1 MSPVNA
7 VRFLAALA
15 GFTPRYARQL
25 LAFDQQRLADAI
37 RENLSADVAEAQGS
51 VVGKGGHVDAVVT
64 VYLVDDFFDGAA
76 KTVDRAR
83 ESVQVGVLRGGELCE
98 VRARRVQTV
107 REGALEDLGPRV
119 THDSSPSVGFPER
132 SSAPG
137 LVVGASEPTEG
148 DLSHVAV
155 SSEQLA
161 VRKEVAILV
170 NRAKRL
176 LARAWHAGSPSMTED
191 PDLARLLGGPLYSA
205 ESCLWRASAALNHLV
220 GFADADVIASDLGV
234 DE

>member
-1 MSPVNA
+1 
-7 VRFLAALA
+7 
-15 GFTPRYARQL
+15 
-25 LAFDQQRLADAI
+25 
-37 RENLSADVAEAQGS
+37 
-51 VVGKGGHVDAVVT
+51 
-64 VYLVDDFFDGAA
+64 
-76 KTVDRAR
+76 
-83 ESVQVGVLRGGELCE
+83 
-98 VRARRVQTV
+98 
-107 REGALEDLGPRV
+107 
-119 THDSSPSVGFPER
+119 
-132 SSAPG
+132 
-137 LVVGASEPTEG
+137 
-148 DLSHVAV
+148 VAV

-191 PDLARLLGGPLYSA
+191 PELARLLGGPLYSV

>member
-1 MSPVNA
+1 M
-7 VRFLAALA
+7 
-15 GFTPRYARQL
+15 
-25 LAFDQQRLADAI
+25 
-37 RENLSADVAEAQGS
+37 
-51 VVGKGGHVDAVVT
+51 
-64 VYLVDDFFDGAA
+64 
-76 KTVDRAR
+76 
-83 ESVQVGVLRGGELCE
+83 
-98 VRARRVQTV
+98 
-107 REGALEDLGPRV
+107 
-119 THDSSPSVGFPER
+119 
-132 SSAPG
+132 
-137 LVVGASEPTEG
+137 
-148 DLSHVAV
+148 AV

-191 PDLARLLGGPLYSA
+191 PELARLLGGPLYSA

>member
-1 MSPVNA
+1 MSEFSEREERLIA
-7 VRFLAALA
+7 RMIRLRRAGEEAARRFEAERSEPTLPQASVDLVVARLEEVANLLKKWDDLLFNHPCGAGGVDAL
-15 GFTPRYARQL
+15 
-25 LAFDQQRLADAI
+25 DRLD
-37 RENLSADVAEAQGS
+37 D
-51 VVGKGGHVDAVVT
+51 VVGAVH
-64 VYLVDDFFDGAA
+64 G
-76 KTVDRAR
+76 
-83 ESVQVGVLRGGELCE
+83 
-98 VRARRVQTV
+98 
-107 REGALEDLGPRV
+107 
-119 THDSSPSVGFPER
+119 SSPSVGSPE

-137 LVVGASEPTEG
+137 VVVGASEPTEG

-191 PDLARLLGGPLYSA
+191 PELARLLGGPLYSA